1 MVTFNQKIGYSEA
14 MKRGRAQ
21 DKVLLNLIADN
32 SINTH
37 SAMTKTELKI
47 ILDKVRQETNTI
59 LRKDTLETS

>member
-1 MVTFNQKIGYSEA
+1 